1 MCRVYYYVFLWS
13 WWTSRSLEFSSE
25 VIYQKV
31 TGLAIRHIWWV
42 WTRLVFVKDQY
53 SHLMYPNIMHKS
65 CKRIMTEKR
74 PRCRICVL
82 SDASGLKYYFSET
95 TTSFS
100 KTIRNFRGKPSFSPF
115 CLCSSMLESLILL
128 GRSIAKLIQQNMTA
142 SNANVKT
149 MTSEVIP

>member
-1 MCRVYYYVFLWS
+1 MNKS
-13 WWTSRSLEFSSE
+13 
-25 VIYQKV
+25 V
-31 TGLAIRHIWWV
+31 TGIFFWGDLPEGNGPCN
-42 WTRLVFVKDQY
+42 TTYLVSLDTFGFCQRPVFSLDVSQ
-53 SHLMYPNIMHKS
+53 HMHKS
-65 CKRIMTEKR
+65 CKRIMTEKH

-128 GRSIAKLIQQNMTA
+128 CRSIAKLIQQNMTA